1 MIRQLFLS
9 LFLSL
14 ALAAPA
20 AHAGPGAHGPHGE
33 HLDAPAGTGAAAQA
47 QPTLEAHTEA
57 FELVGSLSTD
67 ELSVMVDRYIT
78 NEPVLDGTL
87 EVEFNGIKAQGK
99 LHADAGDYAFTDEK
113 LLQSLRRPGPHAL
126 VFTLV
131 TGNES
136 DLIEGTLNVAADGHD
151 HGLAWWQARW
161 PWLVLLAALV
171 AAGAAWAVKRRL
183 GNRNGGTA

>member
-1 MIRQLFLS
+1 MIRQLFLV
-9 LFLSL
+9 LFLTL
-14 ALAAPA
+14 AIALPA
-20 AHAGPGAHGPHGE
+20 AHAGPGAHGPNGE
-33 HLDAPAGTGAAAQA
+33 HLDAPADTGAAAHA
-47 QPTLEAHTEA
+47 QPSIEANTEA
-57 FELVGSLSTD
+57 FELVGTLATE
-67 ELSVMVDRYIT
+67 ELSVMVDRYVT

-113 LLQSLRRPGPHAL
+113 LLQALRRPGQHAL

-136 DLIEGTLNVAADGHD
+136 DLIEGTLNVAADEHE
-151 HGLAWWQARW
+151 HGIAWWQARW

-171 AAGAAWAVKRRL
+171 AAGAWRVQRRVGKRK
-183 GNRNGGTA
+183 GGTA